1 MIFFSNRFRIS
12 FLTTQWPSSPIDDLT
27 LFGLFAAL
35 HFGLFSCQIRSNA
48 SAAAKS
54 AQLQIPPVKPAS
66 DSNNNRASPVAGATS
81 RTAKLASIGRAASEA
96 VPSSSV
102 SSTSIL
108 AGQNKTAI
116 QRSPINKTH
125 PHTSIFSSPC
135 TQTTTEHNL
144 NATNIFHANRTDA
157 NRRILDEDD
166 DLLSE
171 VQPDAVPTEV
181 GD

>member
-1 MIFFSNRFRIS
+1 MISPLSASSRPLPRLHCVSVFFKF
-12 FLTTQWPSSPIDDLT
+12 
-27 LFGLFAAL
+27 
-35 HFGLFSCQIRSNA
+35 CQTKSNA
-48 SAAAKS
+48 SGAAKR
-54 AQLQIPPVKPAS
+54 AQLQVPPVKPAS

-96 VPSSSV
+96 VPSSSA

-108 AGQNKTAI
+108 ASQNKTAI
-116 QRSPINKTH
+116 LRSPINKTH
-125 PHTSIFSSPC
+125 PHTSIFPSSPC
-135 TQTTTEHNL
+135 TQTKPEHNL
-144 NATNIFHANRTDA
+144 NATNVFHANRTDA

-181 GD
+181 RGFRFVKIRTTNPR